1 RSYPGTSDVES
12 QMYTSAAKVQEFIEK
27 MPGGREKPFMLCEF
41 AHAMGNSCG
50 AVHKYMELLDR
61 YPNYLGHFVWDW
73 IDQCLLAKSPTGEEY
88 LAYGGDFGDRPNDGT
103 FCANGLLF
111 ADRKPT
117 PKLFEIAALYQNFV
131 IEPSRYDVRIVN

>member
-1 RSYPGTSDVES
+1 MWSCGNESGGGEDIYLMSQWMRERDPSRPVHYEGIFQDRSYPGTSDVES

-27 MPGGREKPFMLCEF
+27 TPGGREKPFMLCEF

-88 LAYGGDFGDRPNDGT
+88 LAYGGDFGDRPN
-103 FCANGLLF
+103 
-111 ADRKPT
+111 
-117 PKLFEIAALYQNFV
+117 
-131 IEPSRYDVRIVN
+131 